1 MPADISL
8 LKLRELWIHTGTACN
23 LECPFCHEGS
33 KPGDQRLRNPSFDAL
48 KPHLDAAV
56 LAGIESFAFTGGEP
70 LIHKDIVR
78 ILSYAL
84 SLKPC
89 LVLTNG
95 TAPLI
100 RRPHHLAQLKTQR
113 HPLHVRVSIDYPNA
127 LRHDAGRGPG
137 NFRKA
142 LQGLRHLIEA
152 GFEVSI
158 ARQADAG
165 ENPQVEAARFR
176 QLLRKQCL
184 PEDLTLVPLP
194 PLGRPFTPAAAFT
207 TPVAGNQPTACSR
220 SRMLLQ
226 RDDALH
232 YAPCPLVDDDKN
244 FDLGPDLTT
253 ACHIAIAP
261 THSRCA
267 TCFTRGVDYFG
278 GNLSA

>member
-1 MPADISL
+1 MPANISL

-33 KPGDQRLRNPSFDAL
+33 KPGDKRLQNPSFDTL
-48 KPHLDAAV
+48 KPHLDAAA

-100 RRPHHLAQLKTQR
+100 RRPHHLAQLKAQP
-113 HPLHVRVSIDYPNA
+113 HALHLRVSIDYPNA
-127 LRHDAGRGPG
+127 MRHDAGRGPG

-142 LQGLRHLIEA
+142 LQGLQHLIEA

-158 ARQADAG
+158 ARQADIG
-165 ENPQVEAARFR
+165 ENAQVESARFR

-194 PLGRPFTPAAAFT
+194 PLGRPFTAAAS
-207 TPVAGNQPTACSR
+207 VALATVNQPTACSR
-220 SRMLLQ
+220 SRMVLQ
-226 RDDALH
+226 RADTTH
-232 YAPCPLVDDDKN
+232 YAPCPLVDDDKS
-244 FDLGPDLTT
+244 FDLGPDLAT
-253 ACHIAIAP
+253 ACHTAITP

-267 TCFTRGVDYFG
+267 VCLTRGVNYFG
-278 GNLSA
+278 DHTPH